1 MDDRLYVIKYYDLRT
16 KLWEPVYEERFTLSE
31 IVECLED
38 NLQSDEDDNR
48 LCRYMI
54 EVVRD

>member
-1 MDDRLYVIKYYDLRT
+1 MDDRLYIIKYYDSRT
-16 KLWEPVYEERFTLSE
+16 KLWELVYEERFTLSE
-31 IVECLED
+31 IVECLEE

-48 LCRYMI
+48 LCHYMI